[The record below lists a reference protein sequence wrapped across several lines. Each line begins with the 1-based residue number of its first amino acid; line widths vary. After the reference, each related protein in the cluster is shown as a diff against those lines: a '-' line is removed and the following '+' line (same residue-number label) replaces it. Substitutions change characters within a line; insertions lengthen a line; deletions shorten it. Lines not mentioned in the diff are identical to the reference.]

1 MGDYKQVSCNFYDQL
16 TDLITVKKYV
26 HVEYSSDIGEFLKQN
41 TILKDIV
48 LKEKQE
54 YLVLNSGD
62 EIRLDRL
69 KKVDDIIP
77 PHVADNYYQC
87 DC

>member
-1 MGDYKQVSCNFYDQL
+1 MEEYKQVSCTFYDQL
-16 TDLITVKKYV
+16 TDLIALKKYV
-26 HVEYSSDIGEFLKQN
+26 RIDFTTDIKEFLKRQ

-48 LKEKQE
+48 KKDKQE
-54 YLVLNSGD
+54 FLILNTG
-62 EIRLDRL
+62 EEVRLDRI

-77 PHVADNYYQC
+77 PHVADDYYQC